1 MANAKIA
8 TGTVT
13 GTGSAINVSIGFTPR
28 AVILINQ
35 TDPGVFMWTSDMA
48 DAEALK
54 LTDAPALTFPTTNGI
69 SAYAGSSSAAPGFTI
84 GADTDLNAASDVLS
98 YIALGED

>member
-8 TGTVT
+8 SGTVT
-13 GTGSAINVSIGFTPR
+13 GTGAAINVSIGFSPR

-35 TDPGVFMWTSDMA
+35 TDPGMFFWTNDMD

-54 LTDAPALTFPTTNGI
+54 LTDAVALTFPTSDGI
-69 SAYAGSSSAAPGFTI
+69 SAYAGSSSASPGFTI
-84 GADTDLNAASDVLS
+84 GADSDLNAEDDVLS
-98 YIALGED
+98 YIAFGED